1 MFRSSD
7 DNLEKGKMGFLDH
20 LDELRSRIIYC
31 AIAITIFFGVSW
43 FFSDK
48 IYDFLQKP
56 VLQAIHRANIE
67 NALRHQS
74 VTSPAAVKEGDALQY
89 TFQFQEDLNGVMVPQ
104 GSSVQ
109 AVCKKGPDGKLFLA
123 TAVPWR

>member
-1 MFRSSD
+1 MFRSD

-31 AIAITIFFGVSW
+31 AVAIAIFFGVSW

-56 VLQAIHRANIE
+56 VLQAIHRANVE
-67 NALRHQS
+67 NALKQQH
-74 VTSPAAVKEGDALQY
+74 VTGPAAAVKEGDMLQY
-89 TFQFQEDLNGVMVPQ
+89 TFQFQEDLNG
-104 GSSVQ
+104 
-109 AVCKKGPDGKLFLA
+109 
-123 TAVPWR
+123 